1 MNSLVAIFLIIF
13 ICNCAAMVIFYR
25 ILRSRFSP
33 QRVLRDLK
41 SEVDKLI
48 VDLGREADRDVAI
61 LESRIKNLRALMDEA
76 DRRVLVANR
85 ETVKKDREQSVI
97 AETLGAPAAVTGVS
111 GEQRKEG
118 SDAMRP
124 KALRE
129 TPLDAQPVAT
139 ARGQATSGISPIER
153 ESAERPH
160 VRPSQTPTPTPS
172 PTPAAPPP
180 PRKEADGRPVTIYTR
195 PTIKRSETPIEPYIP
210 VRERALDMAR
220 KGFTAPMIA
229 STLSLPLGE
238 VELILDMNSSSL

>member
-1 MNSLVAIFLIIF
+1 MNSLVAVFLIIF

-25 ILRSRFSP
+25 VLRSRFSP

-61 LESRIKNLRALMDEA
+61 LESRIKNLRAIMDEA

-97 AETLGAPAAVTGVS
+97 AESLGAQTPVPSAQ
-111 GEQRKEG
+111 GEQGEG
-118 SDAMRP
+118 DETAMRAQ
-124 KALRE
+124 ALRE
-129 TPLDAQPVAT
+129 KPYAATSAKAATVNSPDAQ
-139 ARGQATSGISPIER
+139 Q
-153 ESAERPH
+153 SAEKPHARPT
-160 VRPSQTPTPTPS
+160 S
-172 PTPAAPPP
+172 
-180 PRKEADGRPVTIYTR
+180 PRKEAEGRPVTIYTR
-195 PTIKRSETPIEPYIP
+195 PTIKRSETPIEPHIP